1 MISRG
6 GPPWPRQ
13 ILKSRDNFYLKNE
26 LSPQNMHD
34 IACTAVDNNRYAV
47 PVCTSGNS
55 LYTTL
60 FLFRVWHGVVL
71 PPELALH
78 LEETC
83 HKCTPVDKPVSTS
96 RGVGWTTGRGLD
108 RRHLPLFSCSQSS
121 RACDGP
127 RRGEKDICNNFG
139 RHGVIEGLHDH
150 GVPTVF

>member
-1 MISRG
+1 
-6 GPPWPRQ
+6 
-13 ILKSRDNFYLKNE
+13 
-26 LSPQNMHD
+26 MHD

-78 LEETC
+78 LEETR

-96 RGVGWTTGRGLD
+96 RGVGWTRGLD
-108 RRHLPLFSCSQSS
+108 TVDIFRCFHARRVQEPAMAQE
-121 RACDGP
+121 
-127 RRGEKDICNNFG
+127 GEKRIY
-139 RHGVIEGLHDH
+139 VITLGDM
-150 GVPTVF
+150 G